1 MLSKQ
6 STITKSKF

>member
-6 STITKSKF
+6 ST